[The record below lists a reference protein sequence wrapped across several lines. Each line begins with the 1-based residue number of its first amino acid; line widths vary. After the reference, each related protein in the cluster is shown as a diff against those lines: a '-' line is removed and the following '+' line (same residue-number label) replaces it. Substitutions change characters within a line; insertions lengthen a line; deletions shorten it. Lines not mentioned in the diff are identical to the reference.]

1 MGMFPMS
8 LNLAAT
14 KANGGV
20 TTNFMVRPFVLSL
33 QFMGEDQSGSY
44 SGIPKT
50 TKYFTI
56 KFTDIDM
63 EVTEG
68 GARYTC
74 KCNATGES
82 ALLHSNIKLTSEI
95 SFEGS
100 TVQEVLQ
107 THPKSLTNIINR
119 HLKDVAKGEYT
130 PDEIVILFPPT
141 QSTAQSTGSGNQ
153 GAAETKSA
161 PTQSSVRAVDNAIDA
176 KEKTSVYDVVGVAR
190 DSKSQALKQ
199 TTKVN
204 SIGLSKLGYGN
215 TREGYASSP
224 GVGLYDEKTHTW
236 DQAQIKKDPTLSSYA
251 ISSESTITNAINQV
265 LLSSDYARNAMKA
278 DAVVDGGMRVMWNIV
293 PTYYILKSKDNEK
306 FVGEPP
312 KLMVFNIIPYK
323 VSATALGTSGGNIST
338 THYKQMVDNAAKVYD
353 YIYSGKNTQIKKLN
367 LKFDALFK
375 AFLPVR
381 ANSSS
386 DVQTGNA
393 NSAVVDRNID
403 DVVFK
408 GGQTSNTPEAGLA
421 YIVSRTGTTT
431 STDGSGGGGEE
442 TVEGRMAKWFFQSMI
457 RNADMQKLEMEIVG
471 DPYWLSSS
479 GWGNYRAAETKYW
492 NVNSDM
498 SVNHHNGE
506 VHMIVRFKTP
516 SDINDTTGLYN
527 MNGKKA
533 LLQWS
538 GLYKVYHVESRFK
551 QGEFSQVI
559 KANKVQVTPK
569 DGKEIVYST
578 VVVESKPPLAQSAEG
593 STK

>member
-1 MGMFPMS
+1 
-8 LNLAAT
+8 
-14 KANGGV
+14 
-20 TTNFMVRPFVLSL
+20 
-33 QFMGEDQSGSY
+33 MGEDTNGSY
-44 SGIPKT
+44 SGVPKT
-50 TKYFTI
+50 TKHFTI
-56 KFTDIDM
+56 KFTEVTM
-63 EVTEG
+63 EVSEG
-68 GARYTC
+68 GAKYIC
-74 KCNATGES
+74 KANATGES
-82 ALLHSNIKLTSEI
+82 ALLHSNINLTSEI
-95 SFEGS
+95 SFEGT

-119 HLKDVAKGEYT
+119 HLKDVAKGQYT

-141 QSTAQSTGSGNQ
+141 QATAQASGSGNQ
-153 GAAETKSA
+153 GATETKAGPIDTTDPLA
-161 PTQSSVRAVDNAIDA
+161 PNNATSGA
-176 KEKTSVYDVVGVAR
+176 NSGKTVYDVVGVAR
-190 DSKSQALKQ
+190 DSKSEGLKQ
-199 TTKVN
+199 TTQVN
-204 SIGLSKLGYGN
+204 SIGKSKLGYGN

-251 ISSESTITNAINQV
+251 ISSGASITNAINQV
-265 LLSSDYARNAMKA
+265 LLSSDYARNAMKK
-278 DAVVDGGMRVMWNIV
+278 DGIVDGGMRVMWNIV
-293 PTYYILKSKDNEK
+293 PTYYILKSKNNEE
-306 FVGEPP
+306 FTGEPP
-312 KLMVFNIIPYK
+312 KLMVFNVIPYK
-323 VSATALGTSGGNIST
+323 VSATAMGTSGGNIST
-338 THYKQMVDNAAKVYD
+338 THYQQMIDNAAKIYD
-353 YIYSGKNTQIKKLN
+353 YIYSGKNTQIKKIN

-381 ANSSS
+381 ANSSK

-393 NSAVVDRNID
+393 NSAQIDRNID
-403 DVVFK
+403 DITFK

-421 YIVSRTGTTT
+421 YIVSRTGTTA
-431 STDGSGGGGEE
+431 STDGTGGGGEE
-442 TVEGRMAKWFFQSMI
+442 TVETRMAKWFFNSMV
-457 RNADMQKLEMEIVG
+457 RNADMQTLEMEIVG

-479 GWGNYRAAETKYW
+479 GWGNYRAGETKYW

-538 GLYKVYHVESRFK
+538 GLYKVTHVESRFK

-559 KANKVQVTPK
+559 KANKVQVTPR
-569 DGKEIVYST
+569 DGKELVYSS
-578 VVVESKPPLAQSAEG
+578 VVVESKPPLAQPAEG